1 MDQHMYS
8 FILAAH
14 KITTV
19 TGEPPTFTDWLYD
32 YWWVVVLSAI
42 ALIAIAIWIYKRQTR
57 LHKITL
63 YVGKEPTVYEVQH
76 GTTFSAPIPDGKETF
91 KGWYRDS
98 ACMIPFNSSDKIVSD
113 FSLYSKF
120 E

>member
-1 MDQHMYS
+1 MI
-8 FILAAH
+8 FIFYLFFAY
-14 KITTV
+14 KTTSV
-19 TGEPPTFTDWLYD
+19 YLKEETFEEWFYD
-32 YWWVVVLSAI
+32 YWWVVGLALAILCAI
-42 ALIAIAIWIYKRQTR
+42 AVWIYKRQTR

-63 YVGKEPTVYEVQH
+63 YVDKTATVVEIQH
-76 GTTFSAPIPDGKETF
+76 GNTFSAPIPDGKGSF

>member
-1 MDQHMYS
+1 MFWNICPFYKTTQ
-8 FILAAH
+8 ILPEE
-14 KITTV
+14 KNF
-19 TGEPPTFTDWLYD
+19 EEWFYD
-32 YWWVVVLSAI
+32 YWWVIAIAAI
-42 ALIAIAIWIYKRQTR
+42 ALCTLTVWIYKRQTR

-63 YVGKEPTVYEVQH
+63 YIGKDATIVEVQH
-76 GTTFSAPIPDGKETF
+76 GKTFSAPIPDGDGVF

-98 ACMIPFNSSDKIVSD
+98 ACIIPFNSSDKIVSD

>member
-1 MDQHMYS
+1 MTS
-8 FILAAH
+8 VFLSTH
-14 KITTV
+14 KV
-19 TGEPPTFTDWLYD
+19 TGAYLKEENIVTWLED
-32 YWWVVVLSAI
+32 YWWVIAL
-42 ALIAIAIWIYKRQTR
+42 ALIAIVALAVWIYKRQTR
-57 LHKITL
+57 LHQITL
-63 YVGKEPTVYEVQH
+63 YIGKDTTIVQVQH
-76 GTTFSAPIPDGKETF
+76 GNTFSAPIPDGDGVF